1 MDYESLVEKNV
12 NHMMEKMF
20 GEKDPALK
28 TITKMN
34 ILYDGTDDTKTDIE
48 CVLRKMKKMN
58 AFEAQCIG
66 DELELTYD
74 KDGNVVSINSI
85 KDETE
90 NIFWEESKSEQDT
103 DFNPSNR

>member
-34 ILYDGTDDTKTDIE
+34 ILYDGTDETKNDIE
-48 CVLRKMKKMN
+48 NVLTKMKKMN
-58 AFEAQCIG
+58 AFEAQCIEN
-66 DELELTYD
+66 ELHLSYD
-74 KDGNVVSINSI
+74 NDGEIVSIYDI

-90 NIFWEESKSEQDT
+90 IFLRRIKK
-103 DFNPSNR
+103 